1 MHEQTKGQFART
13 GEADKYVHRMMS
25 STSDATRTRSKLR
38 AERSAPI
45 QRLISVIY
53 LDQAN
58 SFLADASGKYSISDV
73 AA

>member
-13 GEADKYVHRMMS
+13 GEADKYVHRMMLS
-25 STSDATRTRSKLR
+25 ISDATRKRSKLR